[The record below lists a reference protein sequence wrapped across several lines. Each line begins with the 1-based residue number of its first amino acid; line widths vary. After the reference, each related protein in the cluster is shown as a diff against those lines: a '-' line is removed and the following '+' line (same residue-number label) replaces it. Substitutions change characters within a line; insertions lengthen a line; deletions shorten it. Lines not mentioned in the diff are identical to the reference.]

1 MRIHDY
7 DNDYSKDLAELLP
20 DNGVGEKFKTLGPE
34 EDSPSKNNRTVV
46 ALRKSNLFL
55 WAILYGVHRMLTLNN
70 CNFSI
75 TRIYTDGSLSRENRF
90 NAKNIDYLM
99 WTDHHCK
106 ILSISSTE
114 TQKKYRLVQ

>member
-55 WAILYGVHRMLTLNN
+55 WAILYGVHRMLTLIAVAENV
-70 CNFSI
+70 I
-75 TRIYTDGSLSRENRF
+75 AKTRAE
-90 NAKNIDYLM
+90 
-99 WTDHHCK
+99 
-106 ILSISSTE
+106 
-114 TQKKYRLVQ
+114 